1 MVSFVT
7 GHKVMDYYSSGGSR
21 SGGDPCIS
29 PFPYGYKMADM
40 TKLKMDPKTV
50 TAPDQTNVQPENKL

>member
-40 TKLKMDPKTV
+40 TKLKMDPKTD
-50 TAPDQTNVQPENKL
+50 TSAGQTNVQSENKL

>member
-1 MVSFVT
+1 
-7 GHKVMDYYSSGGSR
+7 MDYYSSGGSR

-40 TKLKMDPKTV
+40 TKLKMDPKIDTP
-50 TAPDQTNVQPENKL
+50 ADKINVQPENKL

>member
-7 GHKVMDYYSSGGSR
+7 IGHKVRDNYSGHR

-40 TKLKMDPKTV
+40 TKLKMDPKID
-50 TAPDQTNVQPENKL
+50 TAADKTNVQPRE